1 MNKKT
6 ASLSQFAAKT
16 KPESKVENAKPVR
29 AAAGFVKISLKL
41 SQDDWLAFR
50 HFSGRFGMTQQKMLI
65 EAVKEKMVKEGEK
78 PIDGNY

>member
-6 ASLSQFAAKT
+6 ASLSQFAAKS
-16 KPESKVENAKPVR
+16 KPDAKANDAKPVR

-50 HFSGRFGMTQQKMLI
+50 HFSGRLGMTQQKMLI
-65 EAVKEKMVKEGEK
+65 EAVKDKMMKEGEK